1 VERATLWSRVGRWLR
16 TSARPGRHDPYAP
29 IGPNAPG
36 DDGGVKPMG
45 PGVLSSEAP
54 VTTPKFRL
62 ARTTSNVER
71 LEEEYAK
78 VVKLVESVQ
87 NHLELQGE
95 RSESMTRSLSRL
107 AESLD
112 HLPEASKTQLELL
125 STMSQQMSVDGA
137 CVKRVEE
144 NLSQLPR
151 LADAQRE
158 TMVSIGRQLDLSRQ
172 TNDRVATTLEGFQQA
187 VTLLGEATGT
197 SAKALQ
203 DMRWDASAREER
215 VATILQKQT
224 RRFTYFAAAA
234 VGLSVVAAVIGLI
247 ALIRS

>member
-1 VERATLWSRVGRWLR
+1 MERATLWSRVGHWLR
-16 TSARPGRHDPYAP
+16 TSRRPGGHDPYAP

-36 DDGGVKPMG
+36 DDGGVPPMG
-45 PGVLSSEAP
+45 PGVIPSETSVP
-54 VTTPKFRL
+54 TPKFRL
-62 ARTTSNVER
+62 ARMGTTAER
-71 LEEEYAK
+71 LEAEYSR

-87 NHLELQGE
+87 THLELQGE
-95 RSESMTRSLSRL
+95 RSESITRSLNRL
-107 AESLD
+107 AESLA
-112 HLPEASKTQLELL
+112 HLPETSKTQLELL

-172 TNDRVATTLEGFQQA
+172 TSDRVGTTLEGFQQA
-187 VTLLGEATGT
+187 LTLLGEATGT

-203 DMRWDASAREER
+203 EMRWDASSREER
-215 VATILQKQT
+215 VATILHEQT
-224 RRFTYFAAAA
+224 RRLTYFAAAA
-234 VGLSVVAAVIGLI
+234 VGLSAVAAVIGLI
-247 ALIRS
+247 ALIRP

>member
-1 VERATLWSRVGRWLR
+1 MERATLWSRVGHWLR
-16 TSARPGRHDPYAP
+16 TSARSGGHDPYAP

-36 DDGGVKPMG
+36 DDGGVPPMG
-45 PGVLSSEAP
+45 TGVIPPEASVP
-54 VTTPKFRL
+54 TPKFRL
-62 ARTTSNVER
+62 ARATSNVER

-87 NHLELQGE
+87 THLEQQGE
-95 RSESMTRSLSRL
+95 RSESIARSLSRL
-107 AESLD
+107 AESLG
-112 HLPEASKTQLELL
+112 HLPDASKTQLELL
-125 STMSQQMSVDGA
+125 STISQQMSADSA
-137 CVKRVEE
+137 CTKRVEE

-172 TNDRVATTLEGFQQA
+172 TSDRVGTTLEGFQQA

-203 DMRWDASAREER
+203 EMRWDASAREER
-215 VATILQKQT
+215 VATILQEQT

-234 VGLSVVAAVIGLI
+234 VGLSVVAAVIGLL